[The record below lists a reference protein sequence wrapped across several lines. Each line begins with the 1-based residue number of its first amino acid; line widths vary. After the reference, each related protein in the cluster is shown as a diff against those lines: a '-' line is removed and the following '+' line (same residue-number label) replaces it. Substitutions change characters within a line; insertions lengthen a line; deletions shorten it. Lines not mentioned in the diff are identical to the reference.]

1 MTHTIRGLMAL
12 LLGAGLLILGHG
24 LLTTLLSVRGEI
36 AGFGATLIGGVGT
49 AYYAGFFG
57 GCMFLPPLMRRIGH
71 IRMFSAAGALV
82 AAASLIQGM
91 LLDPGVW
98 IAVRFV
104 TGIAMATL
112 FMAVDSWLQGR
123 ATNET
128 RGRVFSV
135 YMVINLGANMAA
147 QQILRIASPD
157 GLELFAIAAV
167 LICLGLLPVT
177 LTRSQQPA
185 TPPVARLQLR
195 KLISLSPMGTAG
207 CFLAGLITSPFWV
220 LGPVYAQR
228 LGYDLVIT
236 TIFMSS
242 VIAGGAV
249 FQWPIGMISD
259 RVDRRYVLTGVFA
272 SVALVSGA
280 MATGYYLPVPV
291 WLALAAGFGATAF
304 CINSLSVSHVND
316 IMTNEDRI
324 GVSAGLMLLFGAGA
338 IVSPILA
345 GFTMAWFGPGGM
357 FGQIACVAVVGF
369 GVSILRRRARPVVPG
384 DSKEPFVAANTATT
398 GALPLDP
405 RIPADQAGFEVAEED
420 ADNAKQ

>member
-1 MTHTIRGLMAL
+1 
-12 LLGAGLLILGHG
+12 
-24 LLTTLLSVRGEI
+24 
-36 AGFGATLIGGVGT
+36 
-49 AYYAGFFG
+49 
-57 GCMFLPPLMRRIGH
+57 
-71 IRMFSAAGALV
+71 
-82 AAASLIQGM
+82 
-91 LLDPGVW
+91 
-98 IAVRFV
+98 
-104 TGIAMATL
+104 
-112 FMAVDSWLQGR
+112 
-123 ATNET
+123 
-128 RGRVFSV
+128 
-135 YMVINLGANMAA
+135 MVINLGANMAA